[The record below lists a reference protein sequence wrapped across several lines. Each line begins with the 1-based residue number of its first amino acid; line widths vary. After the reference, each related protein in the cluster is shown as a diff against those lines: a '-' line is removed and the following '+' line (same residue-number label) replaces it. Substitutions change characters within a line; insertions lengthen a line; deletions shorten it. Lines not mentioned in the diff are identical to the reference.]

1 VFYPATEVH
10 LLTLPFAIPVLR
22 AFAEDAIRAGL
33 RPLQHNSNLQR
44 TKNMQSTST
53 ASKVEINW
61 FENSW
66 NEELKQ
72 NITTVRELEKYL
84 PLSHEEIKNLQAV
97 ADRHPMNI
105 PRYYL
110 NLIDPNDPD
119 DPIRKLA
126 IPSTDELILAGS
138 MGETTGDPY
147 GDDKHDKGNGILHK
161 YPYTALVVATEYCS
175 MYCRHCFRKRM
186 VGLPNDQTVKS
197 FQQAARY
204 IAEHTEIKNV
214 VMSGGD
220 PLLLPTDA
228 LRKMLDALRDIEHL
242 NYVRIGS
249 RAPVVFPIRLFDN
262 ELIDLLADFNR
273 DKPLYVPTHFNH
285 PAEITEE
292 SREAV
297 QRLRSAGV
305 TVNNQAVLLRGVND
319 SVETLTELMD
329 GLLQIGVNP
338 YYLYQCMPVERVRH
352 HFQVP
357 LKQGVA
363 LVDDARR
370 KMDGY
375 AKRFEF
381 IIGHDIRKLEICGYI
396 DDKLI
401 LKQLHARP
409 GHQEESSRILVRQ
422 LTDNGGWLNDLPEVH
437 I

>member
-1 VFYPATEVH
+1 
-10 LLTLPFAIPVLR
+10 
-22 AFAEDAIRAGL
+22 
-33 RPLQHNSNLQR
+33 
-44 TKNMQSTST
+44 MQVKSAANNTD
-53 ASKVEINW
+53 INW
-61 FENSW
+61 YEVDW
-66 NEELKQ
+66 KDELKN
-72 NITTVRELEKYL
+72 NITSVDGLEEYISLNTQEAKDIRE
-84 PLSHEEIKNLQAV
+84 V

-110 NLIDPNDPD
+110 ELINPNDPD

-197 FQQAARY
+197 FQEAAKY
-204 IAEHTEIKNV
+204 IAEHKEIKNV

-220 PLLLPTDA
+220 PLLLPTEA
-228 LRKMLDALRDIEHL
+228 LRKMLDALRGIEHL
-242 NYVRIGS
+242 NYIRIGS
-249 RAPVVFPIRLFDN
+249 RAPVVFPIRLFDD
-262 ELIDLLADFNR
+262 ELIDLLTDFNR

-285 PAEITEE
+285 PNEITPVAK
-292 SREAV
+292 EAV

-319 SVETLTELMD
+319 TVEMLTKLMD

-357 LKQGVA
+357 IKQGVD

-375 AKRFEF
+375 AKRFKF
-381 IIGHDIRKLEICGYI
+381 IIGHDIGKLEICGRV

-422 LTDNGGWLNDLPEVH
+422 LNDNGGWLDDLPEVSLL
-437 I
+437 

>member
-1 VFYPATEVH
+1 MYSKNTLRKTE
-10 LLTLPFAIPVLR
+10 
-22 AFAEDAIRAGL
+22 D
-33 RPLQHNSNLQR
+33 
-44 TKNMQSTST
+44 
-53 ASKVEINW
+53 NW
-61 FENSW
+61 LEADW
-66 NEELKQ
+66 QEELRK
-72 NITTVRELEKYL
+72 NITTVDELESHL
-84 PLSHEEIKNLQAV
+84 PLSACEKQNLEEV
-97 ADRHPMNI
+97 AGRHPMNI

-110 NLIDPNDPD
+110 ELINPDDPD

-126 IPSTDELILAGS
+126 VPSTDELILTGD

-197 FQQAARY
+197 FQQAAKY
-204 IAEHTEIKNV
+204 IARHTEIKNV

-220 PLLLPTDA
+220 PMLLPTDA
-228 LRKMLDALRDIEHL
+228 LRSMLDSLRHIDHL

-249 RAPVVFPIRLFDN
+249 RAPVVFPMRFFD
-262 ELIDLLADFNR
+262 EDLIDLLADFNR

-285 PAEITEE
+285 PNEITPTA
-292 SREAV
+292 RAAV
-297 QRLRSAGV
+297 ERLRSAGV

-319 SVETLTELMD
+319 SVDTLTELMD

-357 LKQGVA
+357 LKEGVD
-363 LVDDARR
+363 LVDAARR
-370 KMDGY
+370 RMDGY
-375 AKRFEF
+375 AKRFKF
-381 IIGHDIRKLEICGYI
+381 IIGHDIGKLEICGRAN
-396 DDKLI
+396 DKLI

-409 GHQEESSRILVRQ
+409 GHQEESSRILIRQ
-422 LTDNGGWLNDLPEVH
+422 LTDNGGWLDDLPEVTLT
-437 I
+437 

>member
-1 VFYPATEVH
+1 MEMNW
-10 LLTLPFAIPVLR
+10 L
-22 AFAEDAIRAGL
+22 EMDWQQE
-33 RPLQHNSNLQR
+33 LQ
-44 TKNMQSTST
+44 
-53 ASKVEINW
+53 
-61 FENSW
+61 
-66 NEELKQ
+66 Q
-72 NITTVRELEKYL
+72 NITTVSELEAFL
-84 PLSHEEIKNLQAV
+84 PLRPDERKSLEKV
-97 ADRHPMNI
+97 ATRHPMNI

-110 NLIDPNDPD
+110 DLIDPKDPH

-126 IPSTDELILAGS
+126 VPSTEELILAGA

-197 FQQAARY
+197 FQQAATY

-220 PLLLPTDA
+220 PLLLPTDS
-228 LRKMLDALRDIEHL
+228 LGKMLDSLRNIDHL

-249 RAPVVFPIRLFDN
+249 RAPVVFPMRFSDN

-273 DKPLYVPTHFNH
+273 DKPLYIPTHFNH
-285 PAEITEE
+285 PNEITPEAE
-292 SREAV
+292 EAV
-297 QRLRSAGV
+297 KRLRSAGV

-319 SVETLTELMD
+319 SVETLTGLMD
-329 GLLQIGVNP
+329 RLLQIGVNP

-357 LKQGVA
+357 LKEGVD

-375 AKRFEF
+375 AKRFKF
-381 IIGHDIRKLEICGYI
+381 IIGHDIGKLEICGRTG
-396 DDKLI
+396 DKLI

-422 LTDNGGWLNDLPEVH
+422 LTDNGGWLDDLPEVD

>member
-1 VFYPATEVH
+1 MA
-10 LLTLPFAIPVLR
+10 L
-22 AFAEDAIRAGL
+22 
-33 RPLQHNSNLQR
+33 
-44 TKNMQSTST
+44 TST
-53 ASKVEINW
+53 AKNTEINW
-61 FENSW
+61 LAMDW
-66 NEELKQ
+66 QQELQQ
-72 NITTVRELEKYL
+72 NITRVSELEEFL
-84 PLSHEEIKNLQAV
+84 PLSADERKSLEEV
-97 ADRHPMNI
+97 ATRHPMNI

-110 NLIDPNDPD
+110 ELIDPNDPN

-126 IPSTDELILAGS
+126 VPATEELILAGD

-197 FQQAARY
+197 FQKAAAY

-228 LRKMLDALRDIEHL
+228 LATMLDSLRNIDHL

-249 RAPVVFPIRLFDN
+249 RAPVVFPMRFSDKS
-262 ELIDLLADFNR
+262 LIDLLADFNR

-285 PAEITEE
+285 PNEITPEAE
-292 SREAV
+292 EAV
-297 QRLRSAGV
+297 ARLRSAGV

-319 SVETLTELMD
+319 SVEILTELMD

-357 LKQGVA
+357 LKEGVD

-375 AKRFEF
+375 AKRFKF
-381 IIGHDIRKLEICGYI
+381 IIGHDIGKLEICGRAG
-396 DDKLI
+396 DKLI

-409 GHQEESSRILVRQ
+409 GHQEESSRILIRQ
-422 LTDNGGWLNDLPEVH
+422 LTDNGGWLDDLPEVD

>member
-1 VFYPATEVH
+1 
-10 LLTLPFAIPVLR
+10 
-22 AFAEDAIRAGL
+22 
-33 RPLQHNSNLQR
+33 
-44 TKNMQSTST
+44 MQVTSAANNT
-53 ASKVEINW
+53 DINW
-61 FENSW
+61 YEVDW
-66 NEELKQ
+66 KDELKN
-72 NITTVRELEKYL
+72 NITSVDGLEEYISLNTQEAKDIRE
-84 PLSHEEIKNLQAV
+84 V

-110 NLIDPNDPD
+110 ELINPNDPD

-197 FQQAARY
+197 FQEAAKY
-204 IAEHTEIKNV
+204 IAEHKKIKNV

-220 PLLLPTDA
+220 PLLLPTEA
-228 LRKMLDALRDIEHL
+228 LRKMLDALRGIEHL
-242 NYVRIGS
+242 NYIRIGS
-249 RAPVVFPIRLFDN
+249 RAPVVFPIRLFDD
-262 ELIDLLADFNR
+262 ELIDLLTDFNR

-285 PAEITEE
+285 PNEITPVAK
-292 SREAV
+292 EAV

-319 SVETLTELMD
+319 TVEMLTKLMD

-357 LKQGVA
+357 IKQGVD

-375 AKRFEF
+375 AKRFKF
-381 IIGHDIRKLEICGYI
+381 IIGHDIGKLEICGRV

-422 LTDNGGWLNDLPEVH
+422 LNDNGGWLDDLPELSL
-437 I
+437 

>member
-1 VFYPATEVH
+1 M
-10 LLTLPFAIPVLR
+10 R
-22 AFAEDAIRAGL
+22 S
-33 RPLQHNSNLQR
+33 NSIAR
-44 TKNMQSTST
+44 KF
-53 ASKVEINW
+53 EINW
-61 FENSW
+61 FETRW
-66 NEELKQ
+66 QEELKQ
-72 NITTVRELEKYL
+72 NITTVHELENYL
-84 PLSHEEIKNLQAV
+84 PLSHDERKDLQEV

-110 NLIDPNDPD
+110 DLIDPNDQD

-126 IPSTDELILAGS
+126 VPETDELILAGA

-220 PLLLPTDA
+220 PLLLPTQA
-228 LRKMLDALRDIEHL
+228 LRKMLEALRGIEHL

-249 RAPVVFPIRLFDN
+249 RAPVVFPMRLFDN
-262 ELIDLLADFNR
+262 ELIDLLADFNG

-285 PAEITEE
+285 PNEITEE
-292 SREAV
+292 ATEAV
-297 QRLRSAGV
+297 KRLRSAGV

-357 LKQGVA
+357 LKDGVD

-375 AKRFEF
+375 AKRFKF
-381 IIGHDIRKLEICGYI
+381 IIGHDIGKLEICGRI

-422 LTDNGGWLNDLPEVH
+422 LTENGGWLDDLPEVKLDC
-437 I
+437 

>member
-1 VFYPATEVH
+1 MY
-10 LLTLPFAIPVLR
+10 
-22 AFAEDAIRAGL
+22 
-33 RPLQHNSNLQR
+33 
-44 TKNMQSTST
+44 STST
-53 ASKVEINW
+53 AIKKESDWLETDW
-61 FENSW
+61 Q
-66 NEELKQ
+66 EELKK
-72 NITTVRELEKYL
+72 NITSVEGLANHITLSQTERKDLEK
-84 PLSHEEIKNLQAV
+84 V
-97 ADRHPMNI
+97 AERHPMNI

-110 NLIDPNDPD
+110 DLINPDDPN

-126 IPSTDELILAGS
+126 VPSTEEMILAGS
-138 MGETTGDPY
+138 MGATTGDPY

-197 FQQAARY
+197 FQRAARY

-220 PLLLPTDA
+220 PLLLPTES
-228 LRKMLDALRDIEHL
+228 LRKMLNSLRDIEHL

-273 DKPLYVPTHFNH
+273 VKPLYVPTHFNH
-285 PAEITEE
+285 PNEITEE
-292 SREAV
+292 AREAV
-297 QRLRSAGV
+297 QRLRNAGV
-305 TVNNQAVLLRGVND
+305 TVNNQAVLLRGIND

-357 LKQGVA
+357 LKQGVD

-375 AKRFEF
+375 AKRFKF
-381 IIGHDIRKLEICGYI
+381 IIGHDIGKLEICGRVG
-396 DDKLI
+396 DKLI

-422 LTDNGGWLNDLPEVH
+422 LTENGGWLDDLSEIH

>member
-1 VFYPATEVH
+1 
-10 LLTLPFAIPVLR
+10 
-22 AFAEDAIRAGL
+22 
-33 RPLQHNSNLQR
+33 
-44 TKNMQSTST
+44 MQSTST

-375 AKRFEF
+375 AKRFKF
-381 IIGHDIRKLEICGYI
+381 IIGHDIGKLEICGYI

>member
-1 VFYPATEVH
+1 MYSTNTAKITESEW
-10 LLTLPFAIPVLR
+10 L
-22 AFAEDAIRAGL
+22 D
-33 RPLQHNSNLQR
+33 
-44 TKNMQSTST
+44 
-53 ASKVEINW
+53 INW
-61 FENSW
+61 KD
-66 NEELKQ
+66 ELKK
-72 NITTVRELEKYL
+72 NITSVEQLESYL
-84 PLSHEEIKNLQAV
+84 PLSPEEKKNLQKV

-110 NLIDPNDPD
+110 DLIDPNYPD

-126 IPSTDELILAGS
+126 VPSIDEMILAGD
-138 MGETTGDPY
+138 MGATTGDPY

-197 FQQAARY
+197 FQKATEY

-228 LRKMLDALRDIEHL
+228 LRKMLDSLRDIDHL

-249 RAPVVFPIRLFDN
+249 RAPVVFPMRLFEDGLI
-262 ELIDLLADFNR
+262 ELLEDFNR

-285 PAEITEE
+285 PNEITPEAA
-292 SREAV
+292 EAV
-297 QRLRSAGV
+297 KRLRSAGV
-305 TVNNQAVLLRGVND
+305 TVNNQAVLLSGVND
-319 SVETLTELMD
+319 TVEALTELMD
-329 GLLQIGVNP
+329 GLLKIGVNP

-357 LKQGVA
+357 LKKGVD

-370 KMDGY
+370 LMDGY
-375 AKRFEF
+375 AKRFKY
-381 IIGHDIRKLEICGYI
+381 IIGHDIGKLEICGRV

-409 GHQEESSRILVRQ
+409 GHQEESSRILIRQ
-422 LTDNGGWLNDLPEVH
+422 LNEKGGWLDDLEE
-437 I
+437 IKL

>member
-1 VFYPATEVH
+1 MDSAQARNK
-10 LLTLPFAIPVLR
+10 LDL
-22 AFAEDAIRAGL
+22 
-33 RPLQHNSNLQR
+33 
-44 TKNMQSTST
+44 
-53 ASKVEINW
+53 NW
-61 FENSW
+61 FDVDW
-66 NEELKQ
+66 QEELKN
-72 NITTVRELEKYL
+72 NITSVAELETYL
-84 PLSHEEIKNLQAV
+84 PLSQSEKKDLEEVTA
-97 ADRHPMNI
+97 RHPMNI

-110 NLIDPNDPD
+110 ELIDTDDPD

-126 IPSTDELILAGS
+126 VPTTDELILAGD

-186 VGLPNDQTVKS
+186 VGLPNEQTVRN
-197 FQQAARY
+197 FQQATEY
-204 IAEHTEIKNV
+204 IADHPEIKNV

-228 LRKMLDALRDIEHL
+228 LAKMLESLRDIDHL

-249 RAPVVFPIRLFDN
+249 RAPVVFPVRLFDDS
-262 ELIDLLADFNR
+262 LIELLADFNR

-285 PAEITEE
+285 PNEITPEA
-292 SREAV
+292 REAV

-305 TVNNQAVLLRGVND
+305 TVNNQAVLLKGIND
-319 SVETLTELMD
+319 SVDALTELMD
-329 GLLQIGVNP
+329 GLLRIGVNP

-357 LKQGVA
+357 LKAGVD

-375 AKRFEF
+375 AKRFKY
-381 IIGHDIRKLEICGYI
+381 IIGHDIGKLEICGRVG
-396 DDKLI
+396 DKLL

-422 LTDNGGWLNDLPEVH
+422 LTEKGGWLDDLPEVSL
-437 I
+437 

>member
-1 VFYPATEVH
+1 MA
-10 LLTLPFAIPVLR
+10 
-22 AFAEDAIRAGL
+22 
-33 RPLQHNSNLQR
+33 
-44 TKNMQSTST
+44 STST
-53 ASKVEINW
+53 AKNTEMNWLEIDW
-61 FENSW
+61 QQ
-66 NEELKQ
+66 ELQK
-72 NITTVRELEKYL
+72 NITTISELSKFL
-84 PLSHEEIKNLQAV
+84 PLSADERKSLEKV
-97 ADRHPMNI
+97 ATRHPMNI

-110 NLIDPNDPD
+110 DLIDVNDPH

-126 IPSTDELILAGS
+126 VPATEELILAGD
-138 MGETTGDPY
+138 MGATTGDPY

-186 VGLPNDQTVKS
+186 VGLPNDQTVTS
-197 FQQAARY
+197 FQQAAAY

-228 LRKMLDALRDIEHL
+228 LAKMLDSLRPIDHL

-249 RAPVVFPIRLFDN
+249 RAPVVFPIRFADSD
-262 ELIDLLADFNR
+262 LIDLLTDFNR

-285 PAEITEE
+285 PNEITPEAKL
-292 SREAV
+292 AV

-329 GLLQIGVNP
+329 GLLKIGVNP

-357 LKQGVA
+357 LKEGVD

-375 AKRFEF
+375 AKRFKF
-381 IIGHDIRKLEICGYI
+381 IIGHDIGKLEICGRTE
-396 DDKLI
+396 DKLI

-409 GHQEESSRILVRQ
+409 GYQEESSRILIRQ
-422 LTDNGGWLNDLPEVH
+422 LTDNGGWLDDLPEIAV
-437 I
+437 

>member
-1 VFYPATEVH
+1 MMASTNTARKMERNW
-10 LLTLPFAIPVLR
+10 LEIDWQQ
-22 AFAEDAIRAGL
+22 E
-33 RPLQHNSNLQR
+33 LQ
-44 TKNMQSTST
+44 
-53 ASKVEINW
+53 
-61 FENSW
+61 
-66 NEELKQ
+66 Q
-72 NITTVRELEKYL
+72 NITTASELEEFL
-84 PLSHEEIKNLQAV
+84 PLSANERKNLEKV
-97 ADRHPMNI
+97 ATRHPMNI

-110 NLIDPNDPD
+110 DLIDPTDPH

-126 IPSTDELILAGS
+126 VPSTDELILAGD
-138 MGETTGDPY
+138 MGATTGDPY

-197 FQQAARY
+197 FQQAAAY

-220 PLLLPTDA
+220 PLLLPTEA
-228 LRKMLDALRDIEHL
+228 LGKMLDSLRNIDHL

-249 RAPVVFPIRLFDN
+249 RAPVVFPMRFSDN

-285 PAEITEE
+285 PNEITPEAKE
-292 SREAV
+292 SV
-297 QRLRSAGV
+297 SRLRSAGV

-319 SVETLTELMD
+319 SVEALTELMD

-357 LKQGVA
+357 LKEGVD

-375 AKRFEF
+375 AKRFKF
-381 IIGHDIRKLEICGYI
+381 IIGHDIGKLEICGRSE
-396 DDKLI
+396 DKLI

-409 GHQEESSRILVRQ
+409 GHQEESSSLLIRQ
-422 LTDNGGWLNDLPEVH
+422 LTDNGGWFDDLPEVD

>member
-1 VFYPATEVH
+1 
-10 LLTLPFAIPVLR
+10 
-22 AFAEDAIRAGL
+22 
-33 RPLQHNSNLQR
+33 
-44 TKNMQSTST
+44 MQVTSAANNT
-53 ASKVEINW
+53 DINW
-61 FENSW
+61 YEVDW
-66 NEELKQ
+66 KDELKN
-72 NITTVRELEKYL
+72 NITSVNGLEEYISLNTQEAKDIRE
-84 PLSHEEIKNLQAV
+84 V

-110 NLIDPNDPD
+110 ELINPNDPD

-197 FQQAARY
+197 FQEAAKY
-204 IAEHTEIKNV
+204 IAEHKEIKNV

-220 PLLLPTDA
+220 PLLLPTEA
-228 LRKMLDALRDIEHL
+228 LRKMLDALRGIEHL
-242 NYVRIGS
+242 NYIRIGS
-249 RAPVVFPIRLFDN
+249 RAPVVFPIRLFDD
-262 ELIDLLADFNR
+262 ELINLLTDFNR

-285 PAEITEE
+285 PNEITPEAK
-292 SREAV
+292 EAV

-319 SVETLTELMD
+319 TVEVLNKLMD

-357 LKQGVA
+357 IKQGVD

-375 AKRFEF
+375 AKRFKF
-381 IIGHDIRKLEICGYI
+381 IIGHDIGKLEICGRV

-422 LTDNGGWLNDLPEVH
+422 LNDNGGWLDDLPE
-437 I
+437 ISL

>member
-1 VFYPATEVH
+1 
-10 LLTLPFAIPVLR
+10 
-22 AFAEDAIRAGL
+22 
-33 RPLQHNSNLQR
+33 
-44 TKNMQSTST
+44 MQVTSAANNT
-53 ASKVEINW
+53 DINW
-61 FENSW
+61 YEVDW
-66 NEELKQ
+66 KDELKN
-72 NITTVRELEKYL
+72 NITSVDGLEEYISFNTQEAKDIRE
-84 PLSHEEIKNLQAV
+84 V

-110 NLIDPNDPD
+110 ELINPNDPD

-197 FQQAARY
+197 FQEAAKY
-204 IAEHTEIKNV
+204 IAEHKKIKNV

-220 PLLLPTDA
+220 PLLLRTEA
-228 LRKMLDALRDIEHL
+228 LRKMLDALRGIEHL
-242 NYVRIGS
+242 NYIRIGS
-249 RAPVVFPIRLFDN
+249 RAPVVFPIRLFDD
-262 ELIDLLADFNR
+262 ELIDLLTDFNR

-285 PAEITEE
+285 PNEITPEAK
-292 SREAV
+292 EAV

-319 SVETLTELMD
+319 TVEMLTKLMD

-357 LKQGVA
+357 IKQGVD

-375 AKRFEF
+375 AKRFKF
-381 IIGHDIRKLEICGYI
+381 IIGHDIGKLEICGRV

-422 LTDNGGWLNDLPEVH
+422 LNDNGGWLDDLPELSL
-437 I
+437 